1 MATNAQIAAKLL
13 RDAAEFFRSV
23 GEQNPEMNADLEQN
37 ARRYELVAG
46 WVESSPAS
54 ESDLDRIFDEE
65 E

>member
-23 GEQNPEMNADLEQN
+23 GEQNPDMNADLERN

-46 WVESSPAS
+46 WVDARPAA
-54 ESDLDRIFDEE
+54 ECDLDRVFDAEA
-65 E
+65 